1 MLKVRDIMTPT
12 VVSVCVGDS
21 AASVADTLAVI
32 GISGVPVRDDKGAL
46 VGVLSQSDLINP
58 RLPGSARHPKVEDL
72 MTADVLAVH
81 ADDPALDAAAKMAA
95 HDIHRIFVVGAD
107 RQLVGVVTA
116 LDIVKAVAREESFER
131 AAPTEKWAG
140 LRD

>member
-1 MLKVRDIMTPT
+1 MLKVSDIMTPT

-32 GISGVPVRDDKGAL
+32 GVSGVPVRDDKGAL
-46 VGVLSQSDLINP
+46 VGVISQSDLINP
-58 RLPGSARHPKVEDL
+58 RLPGSARHPKVEDI

-95 HDIHRIFVVGAD
+95 HDIHRIFVVGPD
-107 RQLVGVVTA
+107 RRLLGVVTA
-116 LDIVKAVAREESFER
+116 LDVVKAVARGERFEPS
-131 AAPTEKWAG
+131 AETGGAPT